1 MFFCEDG
8 VGPRAT
14 RAGAPSIKKFFK
26 TDGADIACRV
36 GVPHLR
42 ACFFKTDGVRNAC
55 KAGAP
60 RLRTWFIQ
68 I

>member
-26 TDGADIACRV
+26 TDGAEKLV
-36 GVPHLR
+36 GWEYPRLR
-42 ACFFKTDGVRNAC
+42 TCFFKTDGVRKAC